1 MESSRIPF
9 QEELALFLK
18 AIVTPRIDFVG
29 ESSDLSAQRIQFNKR
44 LERTAEKRGRSA
56 ASR

>member
-44 LERTAEKRGRSA
+44 LQRTFRR
-56 ASR
+56 R